1 MSSLTSSKLCQR
13 NLHRPVIIPIDMVN
27 VALNWHR
34 LDWDPDETWKKV
46 TLPKLAAM
54 AISEKD
60 LARSV
65 YVLRLNG
72 NFCIQYPWGQSPTLY
87 IGEGRFS
94 QRINAHRSWVTELEE
109 LVGDFSF
116 QVCIAMPRVRNSP
129 DTYRD
134 CEAALILRFWEKFG
148 SAPMWNKQYESRLFD
163 YEYNQRQMDQALCKR
178 SGAKY
183 KWAVAPMRSSGF
195 YKNFVR
201 THSDP

>member
-1 MSSLTSSKLCQR
+1 
-13 NLHRPVIIPIDMVN
+13 MVN

-34 LDWDPDETWKKV
+34 FDWDPDETWRKA
-46 TLPKLAAM
+46 TLPKLAALD
-54 AISEKD
+54 ISEKD

-116 QVCIAMPRVRNSP
+116 QVCVAMPRVRNSP
-129 DTYRD
+129 ETYRD
-134 CEAALILRFWEKFG
+134 CEAALIHRFRERFG
-148 SAPMWNKQYESRLFD
+148 SAPMWNKQNESRLFD
-163 YEYNQRQMDQALCKR
+163 YAYNQRQMDQALCKR
-178 SGAKY
+178 SGARS
-183 KWAVAPMRSSGF
+183 KWAVAPMPSSGF

-201 THSDP
+201 THSDT